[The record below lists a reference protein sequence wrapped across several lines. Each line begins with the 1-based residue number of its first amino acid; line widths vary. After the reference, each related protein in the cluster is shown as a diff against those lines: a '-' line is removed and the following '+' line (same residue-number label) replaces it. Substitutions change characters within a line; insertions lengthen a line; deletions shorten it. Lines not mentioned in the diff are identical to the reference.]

1 VTGSGGGFEV
11 LEHTAD
17 LGIRAWGGSTPEA
30 FEQAARGLSE
40 VMGLHV
46 PGPGTRRVLTLKA
59 DDVEGLLVGLLN
71 ELLFIHETRSE
82 GFVAVDVIGLSED
95 NLVAEIEVAPQPDA
109 PDGLMV
115 KAATY
120 HEVAVGRRPDGVVEA
135 RVYLDV

>member
-1 VTGSGGGFEV
+1 MTGSGGGFEF

-30 FEQAARGLSE
+30 FEQAARGLAE
-40 VMGLHV
+40 VMGLRV
-46 PGPGTRRVLTLKA
+46 PGPGTRRVVRLRA
-59 DDVEGLLVGLLN
+59 DDTAGLLVGFLN
-71 ELLFIHETRSE
+71 ELLFIHETQSE

-95 NLVAEIEVAPQPDA
+95 NLVAEIEVAPQPEA
-109 PDGLMV
+109 ADGVVV

-120 HEVAVGRRPDGVVEA
+120 HEVAVERRPDGVVEA